1 MKTPLE
7 SHSRFGFAAA
17 FLAACGLLHPSIA
30 RAAAPFANGS
40 DPSWITQMEA
50 SNIPFF
56 NGSGVQEDGLQVLQ
70 GVGINAIRLRVWVN
84 PAGGWCNQ
92 ADVVAKAVRAK
103 NLGLRVLI
111 DFHYSDTWADPGHQT
126 KPAAWANDAIAQLK
140 IDVANHTTA
149 VLTALQAAGVTPE
162 WVQVGNETDNGM
174 LWPDGEASTNM
185 ANFAA
190 LVTSGYNAVKS
201 VFPNALVIVHVSNGF
216 DDTLFRFVFDG
227 LFKYGA
233 QYDVIGMSL
242 YPTSSNWAMLNTEC
256 LATMND
262 MVATYGKPVMV
273 VEVGM
278 DVNSASACE
287 SFIADLITKVKSV
300 TGGNGLGV
308 FYWEPESYNSWQGY
322 TMGAFGSNGAPTVA
336 MNAFLDSEVAPS
348 FVTQPA
354 SQTIAAGSTVVF
366 TAPLA
371 ASGTAAYQW
380 NFNGSAIPG
389 ATGATLVISGATAAQ
404 AGSYT
409 CVATNALGTA
419 TSAPASLTV
428 VDAADASR
436 LANLSCR
443 ALVGTGGSVII
454 TGFVIGGSGTSGT
467 EPVLVR
473 GSGPALGLAPF
484 NLPGVLPDPELTLTN
499 VSASPNTVVTT
510 DTGWGGVPAISGAAA
525 ALGAFSWGTA
535 PTADSAALETLP
547 AGNYTAEIAGAAKD
561 TGVALVE
568 VYDATPAGTAGPA
581 SPRLINLSARVQ
593 VGTGANVVFA
603 GFVIAGPS
611 AKTVLIRC
619 SGPALSLAPFNLPGT
634 LADPQLTLTN
644 VTTSP
649 GTVVMTNTGWGG
661 DPEINLVANSV
672 GAFPWSLTG
681 NDSAILITLPPGNY
695 TAGVQGAS
703 GDTGVALIEIYEVP

>member
-1 MKTPLE
+1 MRVPIENAARPL
-7 SHSRFGFAAA
+7 FPAKIICI
-17 FLAACGLLHPSIA
+17 CGLLLPAIA
-30 RAAAPFANGS
+30 LGAAPFANGS

-50 SNIPFF
+50 SGIPFY
-56 NGSGVQEDGLQVLQ
+56 NASGAQQDVLQVLQ

-103 NLGLRVLI
+103 NLGLRILI
-111 DFHYSDTWADPGHQT
+111 DFHYSDTWADPGHQA
-126 KPAAWANDAIAQLK
+126 KPAAWANDGIAQLNV
-140 IDVANHTTA
+140 DVTNHTTA

-162 WVQVGNETDNGM
+162 WVQVGNETNNGM
-174 LWPDGEASTNM
+174 LWPDGEATLNM
-185 ANFAA
+185 ANFAS

-201 VFPNALVIVHVSNGF
+201 VFPSARVMVHVSNGF
-216 DDTLFRFVFDG
+216 DDAGFRFIFDG
-227 LFKYGA
+227 LTANGA
-233 QYDVIGMSL
+233 KYDVIGMSL
-242 YPTSSNWAMLNTEC
+242 YPTSDNWATLNTQC

-262 MVATYGKPVMV
+262 MVKTYGKPVMV

-278 DVNSASACE
+278 DVTAASACE

-300 TGGNGLGV
+300 SGGNGLGV

-322 TMGAFGSNGAPTVA
+322 TLGAFGANGAPTVA

-348 FVTQPA
+348 FVNQPA
-354 SQTIAAGSTVVF
+354 SQTIAAGGTVVF
-366 TAPLA
+366 TAPVA
-371 ASGTAAYQW
+371 ASSAATYQW
-380 NFNGSAIPG
+380 EFNGSAIAG
-389 ATGATLVISGATAAQ
+389 ATGPTLVISGATPAQ

-409 CVATNALGTA
+409 CVATNSMGTA
-419 TSAPASLTV
+419 TSAPASLAV
-428 VDAADASR
+428 ADASDASR

-443 ALVGTGGSVII
+443 ALVGTGGNVII
-454 TGFVIGGSGTSGT
+454 TGFVIGGSGTAGT

-484 NLPGVLPDPELTLTN
+484 SLPGVLADPELTLTN
-499 VSASPNTVVTT
+499 VGATPNTVVATN
-510 DTGWGGVPAISGAAA
+510 TGWGGSPAISGAAA
-525 ALGAFSWGTA
+525 ALGAFSWGA
-535 PTADSAALETLP
+535 SATADSAALETLP
-547 AGNYTAEIAGAAKD
+547 AGNYTAEIAGASKD

-568 VYDATPAGTAGPA
+568 VYDATPAGTTTLA

-603 GFVIAGPS
+603 GFVIAGSS
-611 AKTVLIRC
+611 AKTVLVRC

-634 LADPQLTLTN
+634 LPDPQLTLTN
-644 VTTSP
+644 VTASP
-649 GTVVMTNTGWGG
+649 GTVVTANTGWGG
-661 DPEINLVANSV
+661 DPQINLVANSV
-672 GAFPWSLTG
+672 GAFPWSLSG